1 MNEDKPEATAELL
14 ERIERLERR
23 LDSYDRWRSTIGD
36 ELMTLAAL
44 LAEELPYPQ
53 WAIDARRKPSK
64 D

>member
-1 MNEDKPEATAELL
+1 MDTDNTIEAAELL
-14 ERIERLERR
+14 DRIAALERR

-44 LAEELPYPQ
+44 LAEELPYPR
-53 WAIDARRKPSK
+53 WAIEARRQPSK

>member
-1 MNEDKPEATAELL
+1 MDTDNTIETTELL
-14 ERIERLERR
+14 DRIERLERR

-44 LAEELPYPQ
+44 LAEDLPYPR
-53 WAIDARRKPSK
+53 WAIDARRQPSK